1 MKNFI
6 SLGVS
11 GLLALGVAFPTL
23 AQETIAPTATESAPA
38 QPENEMNCSNQFSSL
53 DKDGNAVLTEEE
65 APAIYAKSRIDNRMI
80 AEAGYTK
87 EEFLAACEK
96 RSFDRPVLDKG
107 APLEGSNS
115 FTEGQA
121 QDRAVVWGV
130 GSVSALTQDDKGI
143 WRGTGTQDGK
153 TVNVAIDYKGNVVTS
168 AQ

>member
-6 SLGVS
+6 GLGVS

-23 AQETIAPTATESAPA
+23 AQETTAPTATEPAPA
-38 QPENEMNCSNQFSSL
+38 QPENEMNCSDQFSFL
-53 DKDGNAVLTEEE
+53 DKDGNAILTEDE
-65 APAIYAKSRIDNRMI
+65 APAVYARSRIDNRSI
-80 AEAGYTK
+80 SEAGYTK
-87 EEFLAACEK
+87 EEFLAACDEK
-96 RSFDRPVLDKG
+96 AFDRPVLDEG

-121 QDRAVVWGV
+121 QDRAVAWGV
-130 GSVSALTQDDKGI
+130 GAVSALTKDDKGI